1 MAQIN
6 QSLIELETPHIL
18 LDQDRIQANIQL
30 IQDIGNTRGVNVRPH
45 IKTHKCIELARQQID
60 AGATGIT
67 SSKVDEAL
75 VFINNGIRSVTVAYP
90 LVVDSKLD
98 RLIAAAR
105 AHDVDLRLIVDSPA
119 GVDAIAQVAERH
131 QKQISIF
138 LKIDVGLH
146 RCGLTE
152 DDPDMVELVQK
163 IIGEPNLNFVGL
175 LSHAG
180 HTYGADD
187 ADAARQIA
195 QEECGI
201 MNRVRKRLESN
212 GIEVSE
218 VSVGSTP
225 GTLASDSYEGIT
237 EIRPGNYI
245 FMDRMPLRLKVI
257 ELNQI
262 ALSVLATV
270 VSKNADYFII
280 DSGSKTLSSDQGAHG
295 MSGMEGFGLAYPL
308 FWLDHFEDTNYEMI
322 VTRLSEEHGIVIRN
336 DFDLAIGSK
345 VRLIPNHSCVV
356 ANLLNTYTVLKDGQ
370 ITDQWNIAARGQ
382 VH

>member
-1 MAQIN
+1 M
-6 QSLIELETPHIL
+6 
-18 LDQDRIQANIQL
+18 LDQDRLQANIQL

-45 IKTHKCIELARQQID
+45 IKTHKCLELAQQQID
-60 AGATGIT
+60 AGAVGLT

-98 RLIAAAR
+98 RVIAAAR
-105 AHDVDLRLIVDSPA
+105 SHDVDLRLIVDSPA
-119 GVDAIAQVAERH
+119 GVDAIAKVAGRH
-131 QKQISIF
+131 GKQISIF

-152 DDPDMVELVQK
+152 DDPGLVELVQK
-163 IIGEPNLNFVGL
+163 IVREPDLNFVGL

-187 ADAARQIA
+187 ADAARKIA
-195 QEECGI
+195 QEECEI
-201 MNRVRKRLESN
+201 MNRVRQRLESN
-212 GIEVSE
+212 GIQVAE

-225 GTLASDSYEGIT
+225 GTLVSDSYDGIT

-270 VSKNADYFII
+270 VSQNSDYFII
-280 DSGSKTLSSDQGAHG
+280 DAGSKTLSSDQGAHG
-295 MSGMEGFGLAYPL
+295 MPGMEGFGLVYPA
-308 FWLDHFEDTNYEMI
+308 DRFEDTDYEMI
-322 VTRLSEEHGIVIRN
+322 VTRLSEEHGVVIRR

-345 VRLIPNHSCVV
+345 VRLVPNHSCVV
-356 ANLLNTYTVLKDGQ
+356 ANLLDTYTVLKDGQ
-370 ITDQWNIAARGQ
+370 ITEQWDIAARG
-382 VH
+382 H

>member
-1 MAQIN
+1 MGQIDP
-6 QSLIELETPHIL
+6 SLLELETPHIL
-18 LDQDRIQANIQL
+18 LDQDRLQANIQL
-30 IQDIGNTRGVNVRPH
+30 IQDIANTRGVNVRPH
-45 IKTHKCIELARQQID
+45 IKTHKCLELARQQID
-60 AGATGIT
+60 AGAVGIT

-105 AHDVDLRLIVDSPA
+105 AHDVDLRLIVDSTA
-119 GVDAIAQVAERH
+119 GVNAIAQVAGRH

-152 DDPDMVELVQK
+152 DDPGLVELVQK
-163 IIGEPNLNFVGL
+163 IVQEPALNFVGL

-187 ADAARQIA
+187 ADAARKIA
-195 QEECGI
+195 QEECEI
-201 MNRVRKRLESN
+201 MNRVWKRLESN

-225 GTLASDSYEGIT
+225 GTLASDSYDGIT

-270 VSKNADYFII
+270 VSQNSDYFII
-280 DSGSKTLSSDQGAHG
+280 DAGSKTLSSDQGAHG
-295 MSGMEGFGLAYPL
+295 MPGMEGFGLVYPA
-308 FWLDHFEDTNYEMI
+308 DRFEDTDHEMI
-322 VTRLSEEHGIVIRN
+322 VTRLSEEHGVVIRK
-336 DFDLAIGSK
+336 DFDLPIGSK
-345 VRLIPNHSCVV
+345 VRLVPNHSCVV
-356 ANLLNTYTVLKDGQ
+356 ANLLDTYAVLKDGQ
-370 ITDQWNIAARGQ
+370 IVEQWDVAARGQ

>member
-1 MAQIN
+1 MGQIDT
-6 QSLIELETPHIL
+6 SLLDLETPHIL
-18 LDQDRIQANIQL
+18 LDQDRLQANIQL

-45 IKTHKCIELARQQID
+45 IKTHKCLELARQQID
-60 AGATGIT
+60 AGAVGIT
-67 SSKVDEAL
+67 SSKVDEVL

-105 AHDVDLRLIVDSPA
+105 AHDVDLRLIVDSTA
-119 GVDAIAQVAERH
+119 GVNAIAQVAGRH

-152 DDPDMVELVQK
+152 DDPGLVELVQK
-163 IIGEPNLNFVGL
+163 VVQEPALNFVGL

-187 ADAARQIA
+187 ADAARKIA
-195 QEECGI
+195 QEECKI

-225 GTLASDSYEGIT
+225 GTLASDSYDGIT

-270 VSKNADYFII
+270 VSQNSDYFII
-280 DSGSKTLSSDQGAHG
+280 DAGSKTLSSDQGAHG
-295 MSGMEGFGLAYPL
+295 MPGMEGFGLVYPA
-308 FWLDHFEDTNYEMI
+308 DRFEDTDHEMI
-322 VTRLSEEHGIVIRN
+322 VTRLSEEHGVVIRK
-336 DFDLAIGSK
+336 DFDLETGSK
-345 VRLIPNHSCVV
+345 VRLVPNHSCVV
-356 ANLLNTYTVLKDGQ
+356 ANLLDTYAVLKDGQ
-370 ITDQWNIAARGQ
+370 IVEQWDVDARGQ

>member
-1 MAQIN
+1 MAQID
-6 QSLIELETPHIL
+6 QLVLDLETPHIL
-18 LDQDRIQANIQL
+18 LDQDRLQANIQL
-30 IQDIGNTRGVNVRPH
+30 IQGIGNTRGVNVRPH
-45 IKTHKCIELARQQID
+45 IKTHKCLELARQQID
-60 AGATGIT
+60 AGAVGVT

-105 AHDVDLRLIVDSPA
+105 VNDTDLRLIVDSAA
-119 GVDAIAQVAERH
+119 GVDAIAKVAERH
-131 QKQISIF
+131 GKQVSIF

-152 DDPDMVELVQK
+152 DDSGLVELVQK
-163 IIGEPNLNFVGL
+163 VVGEPNLNFVGL

-187 ADAARQIA
+187 ADAARKIA
-195 QEECGI
+195 ADECGI
-201 MNRVRKRLESN
+201 MNRVRRKLESN

-225 GTLASDSYEGIT
+225 GTLVSDSYDGIT
-237 EIRPGNYI
+237 EIRPGNYV

-257 ELNQI
+257 EINQI

-270 VSKNADYFII
+270 VSKNSDYFII

-295 MSGMEGFGLAYPL
+295 MPGMEGFGLAYPL
-308 FWLDHFEDTNYEMI
+308 DHFEDTDYEMI
-322 VTRLSEEHGIVIRN
+322 VTRLSEEHGVVIRG
-336 DFDLAIGSK
+336 DLDLEIGSK
-345 VRLIPNHSCVV
+345 VRVVPNHSCVV
-356 ANLLNTYTVLKDGQ
+356 ANLLDTYTVLQAGQ
-370 ITDQWNIAARGQ
+370 IIDQWDIAARGH

>member
-1 MAQIN
+1 MAQID
-6 QSLIELETPHIL
+6 QSVLDLETPHIL
-18 LDQDRIQANIQL
+18 LDQDRLQANIQL
-30 IQDIGNTRGVNVRPH
+30 IQNIGHTRGVNVRPH
-45 IKTHKCIELARQQID
+45 IKTHKCLELARQQVD
-60 AGATGIT
+60 AGAVGIT

-90 LVVDSKLD
+90 LVVDAKLD

-105 AHDVDLRLIVDSPA
+105 TNDTDLRLIVDSAA
-119 GVDAIAQVAERH
+119 GVGAISKVAARH
-131 QKQISIF
+131 EKQISIF

-152 DDPDMVELVQK
+152 DDPGLVGLVQK
-163 IIGEPNLNFVGL
+163 TVGEPNLNFVGL

-187 ADAARQIA
+187 ADAARKIA

-201 MNRVRKRLESN
+201 MMRVRKKLENN

-225 GTLASDSYEGIT
+225 GTLASDSYDGIT
-237 EIRPGNYI
+237 EIRPGNYV

-257 ELNQI
+257 EINQI

-270 VSKNADYFII
+270 VSKNSDYFII

-295 MSGMEGFGLAYPL
+295 MPGMEGFGLAYPV
-308 FWLDHFEDTNYEMI
+308 DRFEDTNCEMI
-322 VTRLSEEHGIVIRN
+322 VTRLSEEHGVVIRG
-336 DFDLAIGSK
+336 DFDLEIGSK
-345 VRLIPNHSCVV
+345 VRVVPNHSCVV
-356 ANLLNTYTVLKDGQ
+356 ANLLETYTVLRDGE
-370 ITDQWNIAARGQ
+370 IIDQWDIAARGH

>member
-1 MAQIN
+1 MAQID
-6 QSLIELETPHIL
+6 QSVLDLETPHIL
-18 LDQDRIQANIQL
+18 LDQDRLQSNIQL

-45 IKTHKCIELARQQID
+45 IKTHKCLELARQQID
-60 AGATGIT
+60 AGAVGIT
-67 SSKVDEAL
+67 SSKADEAL

-90 LVVDSKLD
+90 LVVDAKLD

-105 AHDVDLRLIVDSPA
+105 TNDTDLRLIVDSAA
-119 GVDAIAQVAERH
+119 GVDAIAKVAGRH
-131 QKQISIF
+131 EKDISIF

-152 DDPDMVELVQK
+152 DDPGLVGLVQR
-163 IIGEPNLNFVGL
+163 ILGAPNLNFVGL

-187 ADAARQIA
+187 ADAARKIA
-195 QEECGI
+195 REECEI
-201 MNRVRKRLESN
+201 MMRVRKKLESN

-225 GTLASDSYEGIT
+225 GTLASDSYDGIT
-237 EIRPGNYI
+237 EIRPGNYV

-257 ELNQI
+257 EINQI

-270 VSKNADYFII
+270 VSKNSDYFII

-295 MSGMEGFGLAYPL
+295 MPGMEGFGLAYPA
-308 FWLDHFEDTNYEMI
+308 DRFEDANCEMI
-322 VTRLSEEHGIVIRN
+322 VTRLSEEHGVVIRG
-336 DFDLAIGSK
+336 DFDLEIGSK
-345 VRLIPNHSCVV
+345 VRVVPNHSCVV
-356 ANLLNTYTVLKDGQ
+356 ANLLDTYAVLKGGE
-370 ITDQWNIAARGQ
+370 IIDQWDIAARGH

>member
-1 MAQIN
+1 MAQID
-6 QSLIELETPHIL
+6 QSVLDLETPHIL
-18 LDQDRIQANIQL
+18 LDQDRLQANIQL
-30 IQDIGNTRGVNVRPH
+30 IQNIGHTRGVNVRPH
-45 IKTHKCIELARQQID
+45 IKTHKCLELARQQVD
-60 AGATGIT
+60 AGAVGIT

-90 LVVDSKLD
+90 LVVDAKLD

-105 AHDVDLRLIVDSPA
+105 TNDTDLRLIVDSAA
-119 GVDAIAQVAERH
+119 GVGAISKVAARH
-131 QKQISIF
+131 EKQISIF

-152 DDPDMVELVQK
+152 DDPGLVGLVQK
-163 IIGEPNLNFVGL
+163 IVGEPNLNFVGL

-187 ADAARQIA
+187 ADAARKIA

-201 MNRVRKRLESN
+201 MMRVRKKLENN

-225 GTLASDSYEGIT
+225 GTLASDSYDGIT
-237 EIRPGNYI
+237 EIRPGNYV

-257 ELNQI
+257 EINQI

-270 VSKNADYFII
+270 VSKNSDYFII

-295 MSGMEGFGLAYPL
+295 MPGMEGFGLAYPV
-308 FWLDHFEDTNYEMI
+308 DRFEDTNCEMI
-322 VTRLSEEHGIVIRN
+322 VTRLSEEHGVVIRG
-336 DFDLAIGSK
+336 DFDLEIGSK
-345 VRLIPNHSCVV
+345 VRVVPNHSCVV
-356 ANLLNTYTVLKDGQ
+356 ANLLETYTVLRDGE
-370 ITDQWNIAARGQ
+370 IIDQWDIAARGH

>member
-1 MAQIN
+1 MEQTD
-6 QSLIELETPHIL
+6 QSLLELETPHIL
-18 LDQDRIQANIQL
+18 LDQDRLQANIQL
-30 IQDIGNTRGVNVRPH
+30 IQDIGNTRGINVRPH
-45 IKTHKCIELARQQID
+45 IKTHKCLELARQQID
-60 AGATGIT
+60 AGAIGIT

-75 VFINNGIRSVTVAYP
+75 VFINNGIHSVTVAYP

-105 AHDVDLRLIVDSPA
+105 SNDTDLRLIVDSAA
-119 GVDAIAQVAERH
+119 GIDAIAKVAERYG
-131 QKQISIF
+131 KQVSIF

-152 DDPDMVELVQK
+152 DDPGLVALVQK
-163 IIGEPNLNFVGL
+163 VIREPNLNFVGL

-187 ADAARQIA
+187 ADAARKIA
-195 QEECGI
+195 EDECGI
-201 MNRVRKRLESN
+201 MMRVRQRLESD

-225 GTLASDSYEGIT
+225 GTLVSDSYDGIT

-270 VSKNADYFII
+270 VSKNADYLII

-295 MSGMEGFGLAYPL
+295 MPGMEGFGLAYPL
-308 FWLDHFEDTNYEMI
+308 DHFEDTDHEMI
-322 VTRLSEEHGIVIRN
+322 VTRLSEEHGVVIRG
-336 DFDLAIGSK
+336 DFDLEIGSK
-345 VRLIPNHSCVV
+345 VRVVPNHSCVV
-356 ANLLNTYTVLKDGQ
+356 ANLLDTYTVLKEGQ
-370 ITDQWNIAARGQ
+370 VIDQWDIAARGH